1 MATPVTTAPVTVG
14 PIELP
19 PRAEAGRY
27 TRAQLE
33 FREVDHSGR
42 SMDVRVYLDR
52 TDANADTPLDDPSF
66 AGRFHIFGHGG
77 CAGDLGHCELPAERD
92 PFDFRLPHPL
102 TPISVIVVI
111 TEALNRVLDAGATE
125 FSVTAVPIVHD
136 YGLPLGRDAKTELE
150 FRSVSLVTY

>member
-1 MATPVTTAPVTVG
+1 MAEPVTVG

-19 PRAEAGRY
+19 PRREGASY

-33 FREVDHSGR
+33 FREVDHSGP
-42 SMDVRVYLDR
+42 SMDIRVYLDR
-52 TDANADTPLDDPSF
+52 PDASADTPLEEA

-77 CAGDLGHCELPAERD
+77 CAGDLGHCDLPSERD

-102 TPISVIVVI
+102 TPVSVIVVV
-111 TEALNRVLDAGATE
+111 TEAINRLVEQGAGE
-125 FSVTAVPIVHD
+125 FTVTAVPLVHD
-136 YGLPLGRDAKTELE
+136 YGLPLGRDAKTDLE